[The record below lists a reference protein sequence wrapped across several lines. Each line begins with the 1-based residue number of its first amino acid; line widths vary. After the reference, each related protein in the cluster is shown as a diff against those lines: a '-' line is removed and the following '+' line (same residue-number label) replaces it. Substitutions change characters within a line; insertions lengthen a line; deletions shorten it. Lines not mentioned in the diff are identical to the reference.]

1 MQRKGVLSISVL
13 LLGIVMLAVAGMA
26 PAASSARKGGTLRID
41 SPEDVDYID
50 PGLAYGTTSWEIEYV
65 TALKLL
71 DYPDAGVPRGSRLV
85 PSGASHYTV
94 SKDGKTYTFFV
105 RHGFRFSNDERVTAK
120 NYAYAINRNLDRA
133 LQSPA
138 FQFVSDP
145 QATNIVGAA
154 AVRAGSARN
163 ASGVVA
169 KGNRLIVKL
178 TKADPTFLAK
188 VTMPF
193 FQATSTKLARGK
205 EVVNVNDRND
215 LPTAGPYYVA
225 TRDPNRTIILKR
237 NPFYRGPRPH
247 NASVVTF
254 KIGINLEAAY
264 REVLAGD
271 ADYSLGLP
279 PTVYAELAQRYG
291 VNKGRFQVK
300 PTNCTSYLA
309 LNNDN
314 PLFRNNVALR
324 KAVNYAIDRTA
335 MTQQYGAFAGSPT
348 DQLLPPTFP
357 GFRQATIYPNRPNLT
372 RARQLARGKTRSGKA
387 VYFYT
392 RRAPAPQIMEIN
404 RANLARIGIEIQ
416 PKQFAGFDI
425 FDAMG
430 KRGSEHAIGQAGWCQ
445 DYPDP
450 YDFVNVLL
458 YGGAIQAENN
468 NNVAYFNNRAYN
480 RRLEQAAKL
489 LGNKRMQT
497 YGRLDIDI
505 ARTMAPLANWRNPN
519 VRLLFSNRVD
529 MKTFVYQ
536 GVYEA
541 PDYAV
546 LALK

>member
-41 SPEDVDYID
+41 SPEDVDHID

-85 PSGASHYTV
+85 PSGASRYSV
-94 SKDGKTYTFFV
+94 SKNGKTYTFFI
-105 RHGFRFSNDERVTAK
+105 RSGFRFSNGERVTAR

-138 FQFVSDP
+138 YQFVSDP
-145 QATNIVGAA
+145 QATNIAGAA
-154 AVRAGSARN
+154 AVRAGNARN
-163 ASGVVA
+163 ASGVVV
-169 KGNRLIVKL
+169 KGNRLIIKL

-188 VTMPF
+188 ITMPF
-193 FQATSTKLARGK
+193 FQATSTRVARGK
-205 EVVNVNDRND
+205 EVVNVSNRND
-215 LPTAGPYYVA
+215 LPSAGPYFVS

-237 NPFYRGPRPH
+237 NPFYRGSRPH
-247 NASVVTF
+247 NASTVAF

-279 PTVYAELAQRYG
+279 PTVYAELGQRFG
-291 VNKGRFQVK
+291 VNRGRFQVK

-314 PLFRNNVALR
+314 ALFRNNIALR
-324 KAVNYAIDRTA
+324 KAVNYAIDRTS
-335 MTQQYGAFAGSPT
+335 MTQQYGSFAGSPT

-357 GFRQATIYPNRPNLT
+357 GFRQAAIYPSRPNLS
-372 RARQLARGKTRSGKA
+372 RARQLARGKARSGKA

-425 FDAMG
+425 YDAMG

-450 YDFVNVLL
+450 YDFINVLL

-468 NNVAYFNNRAYN
+468 NNVSYFNNRAYN

-497 YGRLDIDI
+497 YGKLDINI
-505 ARTMAPLANWRNPN
+505 ARNMAPLANWRNPN